1 MRRALTPT
9 VLLSLLL
16 LCASATTLAQQVID
30 RIVARIEDDVIL
42 LSEVQEL
49 SRYQKFVNGQSE
61 SDQQILDRLIDQ
73 WIVRT
78 EAQTSRFPQPSPADV
93 QRNVEQ
99 IKKSFASPE
108 EYETRKKESGLTD
121 NQLRAMSAA
130 QLYLTN
136 YLDSRFRP
144 SIQVDSKA
152 IEDYYQIGVLARAK
166 AGGQQPPT
174 LEASRDYI
182 QEFLVLQGIN
192 EEADRW
198 LKESRSHL
206 HVDNLLNASPK

>member
-1 MRRALTPT
+1 MRRTLTPT
-9 VLLSLLL
+9 ALLVLLL
-16 LCASATTLAQQVID
+16 LCANATMLAQQVID
-30 RIVARIEDDVIL
+30 RIVARVEDDVIL

-49 SRYQKFVNGQSE
+49 SRYQKFVNGKSE

-108 EYETRKKESGLTD
+108 EYETRKKEGGLTD
-121 NQLRAMSAA
+121 NELTAMAAA

-144 SIQVDSKA
+144 SIQVDPKA

-192 EEADRW
+192 EEADHW